1 MRSTNGIDISNL
13 DGIAIVLM
21 GKKDARSAGIPKE
34 QLSIPLEERKEKRRA
49 WEGQDEIVKAN
60 YEVPKRVQTKLQT
73 LKALGRVKN
82 MKTFVAEALEAALD
96 KELAAAER
104 EGY

>member
-21 GKKDARSAGIPKE
+21 GKKDAAAQMPKE
-34 QLSIPLEERKEKRRA
+34 QLSIPIEERKEKRRA

-96 KELAAAER
+96 KELAAAEK